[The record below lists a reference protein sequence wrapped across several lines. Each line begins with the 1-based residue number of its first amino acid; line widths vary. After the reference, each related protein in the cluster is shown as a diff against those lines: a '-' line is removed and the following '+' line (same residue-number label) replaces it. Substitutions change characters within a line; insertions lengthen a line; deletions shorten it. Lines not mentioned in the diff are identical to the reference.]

1 MSFLTGAALALTFVA
16 QTDTTIPLQG
26 ARILSVE
33 APGGSIVVRTWERNE
48 VRIQADHSSRSYI
61 EVDRR
66 GDRLDVE
73 AEARMGPA
81 TIVDYTITV
90 PPTLNLD
97 LEGMWTRID
106 VEGSRG
112 EISAETNQGDIR
124 IVGGRG
130 AVRVGAVAGQ
140 IHVQGAE
147 GSIEVEA
154 VAGNVRLVD
163 VAGEIAVETVG
174 GYIVFENARAR
185 GVEAGTVG
193 GRIVYD
199 GTIEAGGSYFF
210 GSHGGSVTVHIP
222 PGAGAQVSLASIQG
236 SVRADVAGAPARF
249 PRGERTRF
257 QTGNG
262 SATVEVETFG
272 GSIVVTRERPSLGG
286 GGVDRVQLSAP
297 DLRLNH

>member
-1 MSFLTGAALALTFVA
+1 MSFLTGAALALSLVA
-16 QTDTTIPLQG
+16 QTDTTIPLEG

-48 VRIQADHSSRSYI
+48 IRVQADHSSRTHVDI
-61 EVDRR
+61 DRR
-66 GDRLDVE
+66 GDRIDIE

-81 TIVDYTITV
+81 TIIDYTITV
-90 PPTLNLD
+90 PPALHLD
-97 LEGMWTRID
+97 LEGMWTSID

-112 EISAETNQGDIR
+112 EISAETNQGDVR

-130 AVRVGAVAGQ
+130 AVTVGAVSGQ

-147 GSIEVEA
+147 GTIEVEA

-163 VAGEIAVETVG
+163 VAGEVSVETVG
-174 GYIVFENARAR
+174 GSIVFENARTR

-199 GTIEAGGSYFF
+199 GTIEPGGSYFF
-210 GSHGGSVTVHIP
+210 GSHGGPVTVRIP
-222 PGAGAQVSLASIQG
+222 SGAGARVSLASIQG

-257 QTGNG
+257 QTGDG
-262 SATVEVETFG
+262 SATVEIETFG
-272 GSIVVTRERPSLGG
+272 GSIVLTSDPPGTGG
-286 GGVDRVQLSAP
+286 GGEERLQLSAP